1 MNAFRYFVRSMF
13 RYWWLIALALFMV
26 LLSGVTLGAGML
38 GARPVLAS
46 ILGDAKGLD
55 VIARDYNASLRVG
68 PEWLGDN
75 IRRSVLIPEG
85 WITNLPSD
93 PFETLVWIMS
103 TLAALTLVG
112 SAANFLHAYFA
123 QTVVNRSVTGVRREA
138 FHAALRSPLRTIV
151 KSGPTDT
158 ISRIV
163 NDSTVLGNGLNILL
177 SKAVLQVFKGVVGL
191 AVALYYHWQ
200 VSLIALLVTPILA
213 GVIRKVGKRIKK
225 ASHAALQSQ
234 SGLYAAASES
244 LSALKVVKV
253 HTTERYEAGRFHR
266 MNKEMLRELNRLRT
280 AKAVASPLNEALSIL
295 MLCAMVLVLGRF
307 IIERKIDP
315 ADFILAIGALAVAGA
330 SLKPLTNIINDI
342 QTSAPAAERLKQLLD
357 TEQEPGHARKGA
369 TLPRLPRHTE
379 SLAFE
384 NVRFTYPNG
393 GSPALDGVTLKI
405 RFGQRIA
412 IVGTNGSGKT
422 TLLAMVARLFDP
434 DEGRVLVD
442 GKDVR
447 EVAVRSLRE
456 QIAVVTQEVI
466 LFRGTI
472 RSNILYGSDPR
483 TTPAQMEAAA
493 KQARAHQFIAA
504 LPQGYET
511 PVAEQGLSLSGGQ
524 RQRIAIMRAI
534 LREPAILIFDEATSM
549 IDTESEAQISQAVA
563 EFGKGRTCIVVA
575 HRMSTVLTCDSIVV
589 MDAGRVIDQGSHEE
603 LLGRCPTYRTLAG
616 QQ

>member
-1 MNAFRYFVRSMF
+1 MF
-13 RYWWLIALALFMV
+13 RYWWLIALALLMV
-26 LLSGVTLGAGML
+26 LLSGATLGAGML

-55 VIARDYNASLRVG
+55 VIALEYNASMQAG

-75 IRRSVLIPEG
+75 LRRAAMIPAA
-85 WITNLPSD
+85 WIAHLPSD
-93 PFETLVWIMS
+93 PFVTLVWIMS
-103 TLAALTLVG
+103 TLAALTLIG
-112 SAANFLHAYFA
+112 SAANFLHAYFS
-123 QTVVNRSVTGVRREA
+123 QTVVNRSVTAVRREA

-151 KSGPTDT
+151 SAGPTDT

-163 NDSTVLGNGLNILL
+163 NDSTVLGNGLTILL
-177 SKAVLQVFKGVVGL
+177 SKAVLQVFKGFVGL

-225 ASHAALQSQ
+225 ASRAALQSQ

-244 LSALKVVKV
+244 LGALKVVKV

-280 AKAVASPLNEALSIL
+280 AKALASPLNEALSIL

-307 IIERKIDP
+307 IIARKIDP
-315 ADFILAIGALAVAGA
+315 ADFILALGALAVAGA

-342 QTSAPAAERLKQLLD
+342 QTAVPAAERLKQLLD
-357 TEQEPGHARKGA
+357 TEQEPGHPRLGL
-369 TLPRLPRHTE
+369 TLPKLPRHAQ
-379 SLAFE
+379 SLTFD
-384 NVRFTYPNG
+384 NVRFTYPNATT
-393 GSPALDGVTLKI
+393 PALDGVSLRI
-405 RFGQRIA
+405 GFGTRIA

-422 TLLAMVARLFDP
+422 TLVAMAARLFDP
-434 DEGRVLVD
+434 DTGRVLVD
-442 GKDVR
+442 GRDVR

-466 LFRGTI
+466 LFKGTI
-472 RSNILYGSDPR
+472 RTNILYGSDPR
-483 TTPAQMEAAA
+483 TTRDQMEAAA
-493 KQARAHQFIAA
+493 KQARAHDFIAA
-504 LPQGYET
+504 LPEGYET

-524 RQRIAIMRAI
+524 RQRIAITRAI
-534 LREPAILIFDEATSM
+534 LRDPAILIFDEATSM

-575 HRMSTVLTCDSIVV
+575 HRMSTVLSCDTIVV
-589 MDAGRVIDQGSHEE
+589 MDAGRVIDQGSHTE
-603 LLGRCPTYRTLAG
+603 LLTRCVVYRMLAG
-616 QQ
+616 SAQR